1 MLNRSVRAW
10 SRYTFS
16 DVCNGSAR
24 LSWARADFLHE
35 RGEPLPNTSQ
45 HGHSSFA
52 WAELQGYDTLV
63 VKPCVDMCIHAHA
76 HVHVRR
82 AAAVTTNVP
91 YAPTR
96 YGGTHTGGAGQL
108 APAAEPRAVRAL
120 HAYYSHSSHR
130 RADRVPWHHRSTR
143 ASTS

>member
-76 HVHVRR
+76 QGNVRR
-82 AAAVTTNVP
+82 TAAVTTNVP
-91 YAPTR
+91 YARTR
-96 YGGTHTGGAGQL
+96 YGGTHTGGAGQPL
-108 APAAEPRAVRAL
+108 PRRLSHAPRAVRAL
-120 HAYYSHSSHR
+120 HAY
-130 RADRVPWHHRSTR
+130 
-143 ASTS
+143 

>member
-63 VKPCVDMCIHAHA
+63 VKPCVDMHMCMHMHM
-76 HVHVRR
+76 HMSTQGL
-82 AAAVTTNVP
+82 TT
-91 YAPTR
+91 
-96 YGGTHTGGAGQL
+96 
-108 APAAEPRAVRAL
+108 
-120 HAYYSHSSHR
+120 
-130 RADRVPWHHRSTR
+130 RVS
-143 ASTS
+143 